1 MTLSNP
7 INATLGDADT
17 IGTISDDDVAS
28 LRLGDASAREAT
40 GGAIVMTATLG
51 KPVAQPVSVQ
61 YASSTGSATPGVD
74 YTPVSGTLTFAP
86 LATSATITIPLLN
99 DSTIEGNESVVV
111 TLSNPVPGAPL
122 VTLDDAVG
130 NGFIVDDD
138 QPLNVPAGSPRAW
151 FAIAF
156 GIALLA
162 LRRRAQRG

>member
-1 MTLSNP
+1 M
-7 INATLGDADT
+7 
-17 IGTISDDDVAS
+17 
-28 LRLGDASAREAT
+28 
-40 GGAIVMTATLG
+40 
-51 KPVAQPVSVQ
+51 
-61 YASSTGSATPGVD
+61 
-74 YTPVSGTLTFAP
+74 SGTLTFAP

-138 QPLNVPAGSPRAW
+138 QPLNVPAGSPLAW

-162 LRRRAQRG
+162 LRRRAQRR